1 MLTTPTLLASCCPLM
16 HHPSIH
22 RISSYPRPHVLCPL
36 RPLCVQAQL
45 DRFAAM
51 ADALAKGDGPAQG
64 LAEDFF
70 ISATWLQ

>member
-1 MLTTPTLLASCCPLM
+1 MIGAPARQLLPGQHSMRVLDLSTPA
-16 HHPSIH
+16 
-22 RISSYPRPHVLCPL
+22 
-36 RPLCVQAQL
+36 QAQL